1 MGERIGISD
10 LLSSIGSDNIKYQY
24 ISQSMEGIKVVRGVT
39 VVSFATDAI
48 TPNDVVMDTGPRGI
62 VLWVDNDI
70 MKQKLSEL
78 KSGSVMTLD
87 NAVKQRNELLDALE
101 SVINSEATTISVS
114 IYNEVK
120 AAIAKAKGGA

>member
-62 VLWVDNDI
+62 VLWVDNDV

>member
-1 MGERIGISD
+1 MVEKIGISD

-70 MKQKLSEL
+70 MKHRLSEL

-87 NAVKQRNELLDALE
+87 KAVKQRNELLDALE

-114 IYNEVK
+114 IYTEVK
-120 AAIAKAKGGA
+120 AAIAKVKGGA

>member
-1 MGERIGISD
+1 MSERIGISD

>member
-1 MGERIGISD
+1 MSERIGISD

-48 TPNDVVMDTGPRGI
+48 TPNDVVMDTGPRGF

-70 MKQKLSEL
+70 MKQRLSEL

-87 NAVKQRNELLDALE
+87 NAVKQRNELLNVLE
-101 SVINSEATTISVS
+101 SVINSESTTISVS
-114 IYNEVK
+114 AYNKVK